1 MYSFIYFSLFLG
13 GVICGGVGIFGD
25 FWGGASLRFFN
36 FTGIII
42 P

>member
-25 FWGGASLRFFN
+25 FLGGLHFVFLTSLA
-36 FTGIII
+36 
-42 P
+42 